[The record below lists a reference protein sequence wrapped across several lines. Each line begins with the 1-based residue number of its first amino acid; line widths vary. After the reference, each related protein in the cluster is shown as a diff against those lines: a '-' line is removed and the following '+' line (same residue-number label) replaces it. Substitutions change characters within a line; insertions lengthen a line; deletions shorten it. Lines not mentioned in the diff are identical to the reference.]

1 VYVTRIGSPPFTE
14 AAVVTRDGGG
24 SGVTGSLV
32 AAVVGVGAVGDAV
45 RQTPWMKWVPSKLL
59 LQSLEGVHA
68 AARAIVATTPMRR
81 PARHDTR

>member
-1 VYVTRIGSPPFTE
+1 M
-14 AAVVTRDGGG
+14 VTRDGGG

-45 RQTPWMKWVPSKLL
+45 EQTPGMKRVPSKLIAVHL
-59 LQSLEGVHA
+59 GLHA

-81 PARHDTR
+81 PARHGTR